1 MRDQR
6 LFEIAAFRNEVITLA
21 LRPGLAYNSFMIL
34 SQLSSGGE
42 VEGGVFAH
50 FEDSLHVKYE
60 AINQLTLGR
69 TNFLQPMLSAI
80 ISVLAAL
87 LLGFCSC
94 DLDPIAFSV

>member
-1 MRDQR
+1 
-6 LFEIAAFRNEVITLA
+6 
-21 LRPGLAYNSFMIL
+21 MIL
-34 SQLSSGGE
+34 SNFRRGLGAA
-42 VEGGVFAH
+42 FAH
-50 FEDSLHVKYE
+50 FEDSLHVINE

-87 LLGFCSC
+87 LLGFCSY